1 VSVPIRLVLV
11 DDHPIVLQGLEQLF
25 GFEPDMEVV
34 ARCLSAQQALSAM
47 EEHRPD
53 VLVLDIRMPDED
65 GLAVLRELHTRRI
78 RTRVILLTAAVD
90 EDEVVEA
97 MRLGVRGIVL
107 KEAAPQNLV
116 DAIRRVH
123 AGETVVDHQ
132 AVVRALEKVVRREAG
147 TRRLAAVLTA
157 RELEIV
163 RMVVAGL
170 RNKEIATRLT
180 ISESTVKIHLH
191 NTYEKLRVDGRL
203 ELMLL
208 AQEHGLV

>member
-191 NTYEKLRVDGRL
+191 NTYEKLKVDGRL
-203 ELMLL
+203 ELMLF
-208 AQEHGLV
+208 AQEHGLI

>member
-1 VSVPIRLVLV
+1 MSVPIRLVLV

>member
-90 EDEVVEA
+90 EDEVV
-97 MRLGVRGIVL
+97 
-107 KEAAPQNLV
+107 
-116 DAIRRVH
+116 
-123 AGETVVDHQ
+123 
-132 AVVRALEKVVRREAG
+132 
-147 TRRLAAVLTA
+147 
-157 RELEIV
+157 
-163 RMVVAGL
+163 AGL